1 MNTTTY
7 AGGVSCLL
15 DSESF
20 RRFANAA
27 ARFRSMRRF
36 ASGESVVVDDAGAAG
51 GRGGATGSAA
61 AISSSQRR
69 AASSSSASKAAAAA
83 WSWRFRSAAASS
95 CRQRWSARSA
105 ALASRFQ
112 RFCAVSSLND
122 GAFRPTLPT
131 PQPKRRFGGQAICW
145 RRRFCDGNADRL
157 MAGRNYTRTST
168 SMRTRGRLE
177 QVCDSAQRGQC
188 LDSAIIQSNRSSAAN
203 IRRSGDLFD
212 PNCDLALLSL
222 PAPAAR
228 SLAC

>member
-36 ASGESVVVDDAGAAG
+36 ASGESVVVVDAGAAG

-61 AISSSQRR
+61 AISSSHIR
-69 AASSSSASKAAAAA
+69 AASSSASKAAAAA

-112 RFCAVSSLND
+112 RFCAVSLNE
-122 GAFRPTLPT
+122 GAFRPTLPI
-131 PQPKRRFGGQAICW
+131 PQPKRLRGGQALC
-145 RRRFCDGNADRL
+145 RRLFCDGKAVRL
-157 MAGRNYTRTST
+157 MAGWNSST
-168 SMRTRGRLE
+168 E
-177 QVCDSAQRGQC
+177 
-188 LDSAIIQSNRSSAAN
+188 AA
-203 IRRSGDLFD
+203 
-212 PNCDLALLSL
+212 
-222 PAPAAR
+222 
-228 SLAC
+228 

>member
-95 CRQRWSARSA
+95 CRQRWSALSA

-112 RFCAVSSLND
+112 RFCAVSLND

-131 PQPKRRFGGQAICW
+131 PQPKRLLRGGQVICW
-145 RRRFCDGNADRL
+145 RRRFFGGNALRL

-168 SMRTRGRLE
+168 RTRGSASSRSVIQHREHSALIQQLYNRIDRPQRLLGE
-177 QVCDSAQRGQC
+177 SD
-188 LDSAIIQSNRSSAAN
+188 
-203 IRRSGDLFD
+203 DLFD
-212 PNCDLALLSL
+212 LDL
-222 PAPAAR
+222 
-228 SLAC
+228 